1 MHVFDLSD
9 EREPGGGSDDWDGF
23 GNGRNWL
30 RVDGS
35 VERVVGDDHEWRK
48 RVGQRLGWLLGG
60 GKHWRGAKWNDDDRR
75 RDVHGEPGGGIDGR
89 DADRVRSVGERIAG
103 DDGRAI
109 DGEGIELL
117 R

>member
-1 MHVFDLSD
+1 M
-9 EREPGGGSDDWDGF
+9 
-23 GNGRNWL
+23 
-30 RVDGS
+30 RVDGD
-35 VERVVGDDHEWRK
+35 VERGVADDHER
-48 RVGQRLGWLLGG
+48 RERLGQRFGWLLGG

-109 DGEGIELL
+109 DGERIELL